1 MKIFGDREYIY
12 AEETKT
18 RIEKW
23 ENIWRSVLYILWE
36 VLQGVGEAGFS
47 RWLFAKGRPLR
58 MIICKR
64 PAPLDNHLHGTGPS
78 K

>member
-47 RWLFAKGRPLR
+47 R
-58 MIICKR
+58 
-64 PAPLDNHLHGTGPS
+64 
-78 K
+78 